1 MATKVTR
8 FTTHY
13 LVNEPGLGLF
23 DVVDDLST
31 IEYKTE
37 EKIRLGYI
45 FDKETDTVRIPVGV
59 GDDYIKSVFNVD
71 EIHQGTVTPFSNSN
85 YKMVNQPTARQTKVI
100 SGIVDIL
107 KEKTQVLCDLPTG
120 CEIGRAHV

>member
-71 EIHQGTVTPFSNSN
+71 EIHQGTVTPFLIVITKWLINL
-85 YKMVNQPTARQTKVI
+85 QPDR
-100 SGIVDIL
+100 L
-107 KEKTQVLCDLPTG
+107 KLYLV
-120 CEIGRAHV
+120 